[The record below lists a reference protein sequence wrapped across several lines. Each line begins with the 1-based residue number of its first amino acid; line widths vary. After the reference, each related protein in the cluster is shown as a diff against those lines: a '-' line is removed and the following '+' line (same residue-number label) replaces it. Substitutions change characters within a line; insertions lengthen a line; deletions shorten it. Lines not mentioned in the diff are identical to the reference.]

1 MQSQRRSATLSVS
14 AAIALPDNPYHVPVV
29 VNGRRAIGRVI
40 YDRGQDATVYAWEG
54 QGWTV
59 AIYPCVQVRKAKCG
73 AIPPL
78 AI

>member
-1 MQSQRRSATLSVS
+1 MQTSQRRSATLGIT
-14 AAIALPDNPYHVPVV
+14 AIPDNPFYVPVT

-40 YDRGQDATVYAWEG
+40 YDRGNDATVYAWEG

-59 AIYPCVQVRKAKCG
+59 AVFPCSTVRKAKSG

-78 AI
+78 AV